1 MTLIETLF
9 GGLLLIV
16 AINGVLKLAR
26 IGNYWRGVLS
36 AVLPLAAY
44 MAYASSHWPGGDV
57 VTVHVT
63 VYLATA
69 AVLTIIGMG
78 RNSKDENQQK
88 GLHWAPMV
96 LVFFF
101 AGLATLL
108 GIFMMVSIRG
118 LPPSVASMIMPKAE
132 GKKIHT
138 AFAGVVAH
146 DQEAA
151 KTISQHMQQ
160 QEKQRRLG
168 WVVDIQGLEKDK
180 VKKGQPLAVEV
191 SVRDGTAQPVGKG
204 KVSIVIQQLANAE
217 NEQIVVLNESRPG
230 VYAGTIGFNQAG
242 HWIVDFL
249 VEQGDASY
257 RVEQSIIVPN
267 V

>member
-1 MTLIETLF
+1 
-9 GGLLLIV
+9 LLLIL
-16 AINGVLKLAR
+16 AINGGLKLVR

-36 AVLPLAAY
+36 AVVPLGAY
-44 MAYASSHWPGGDV
+44 VAYASAHWPGGDV

-78 RNSKDENQQK
+78 QGSKEENQRK

-96 LVFFF
+96 LVSFF
-101 AGLATLL
+101 AGLATLMA
-108 GIFMMVSIRG
+108 IFMMISVRG
-118 LPPSVASMIMPKAE
+118 LPPSVASLVMPKAE

-138 AFAGVVAH
+138 AFAGVVEH

-160 QEKQRRLG
+160 QEKQKRLG
-168 WVVDIQGLEKDK
+168 WVIGIQGLEKDK
-180 VKKGQPLAVEV
+180 LKKGQPLAVEV
-191 SVRDGTAQPVGKG
+191 SVRDGASRPIGQG
-204 KVSIVIQQLANAE
+204 KVSVVIQQLANAE
-217 NEQIVVLNESRPG
+217 NEQVIVLNESRPG
-230 VYAGTIGFNQAG
+230 YYTGTVGFDHPG

-249 VEQGDASY
+249 VEREGASY

-267 V
+267 A